1 MTDLIFVASAVAFGL
16 FVACI
21 ALTVVDWR
29 QQRRQMA
36 NLEAAVQSERR
47 WPFLA
52 IEDFTE
58 DDELAPARPRAHT
71 ECFDNWVDG
80 KRPCAR
86 CEQIFEVKT

>member
-1 MTDLIFVASAVAFGL
+1 MIARWILLLALALLLAFL
-16 FVACI
+16 
-21 ALTVVDWR
+21 LTGGITRWLGRLDMA
-29 QQRRQMA
+29 QRR
-36 NLEAAVQSERR
+36 EAQTVAERR

-58 DDELAPARPRAHT
+58 DGELAPSRPRAHT

-86 CEQIFEVKT
+86 CKQIFEVKA